1 MCKEIRIIP
10 LIAAVMLLLN
20 LGVYAENEPKDISA
34 SSAVLVVA
42 GSNEVL
48 FEKAANDRRA
58 MASTTKIMSAVIAI
72 ESGKLDEEI
81 TVTEEMTAVEGTSM
95 GLLPGDRVSISEL
108 VYGMLL
114 SSGNDAANATA
125 IAVGGSIENF
135 VAMMNDKAAEL
146 GMTSTHFSTPSGL
159 DADDHYSTAYDMA
172 LLGSYALENERF
184 TEICSSSSAVVD
196 YGNPP
201 YRRKLTNH
209 NKLLKIYDGAIGIK
223 TGFTKK
229 SGRCL
234 VSAAKRDGITLVCV
248 TLNDPN
254 DWDDHEKM
262 LDYGFSVVKKFNNYQ
277 KDFSVRLVGSEK
289 TLVEAQLQ
297 REPQAGS
304 AGNEITQ
311 KVYIEH
317 FLYAPVKANDVIGY
331 STFCYSNGKIA
342 DTVPIIAKYDIT
354 ETHEETVEPENN
366 GFLHRLL
373 RKIKG
378 ERNG

>member
-1 MCKEIRIIP
+1 
-10 LIAAVMLLLN
+10 MLLFN
-20 LGVYAENEPKDISA
+20 IGVYAENEPNDISA
-34 SSAVLVVA
+34 SSAVLIVA

-48 FEKAANDRRA
+48 FEKAAYDRRS

-95 GLLPGDRVSISEL
+95 GLLPGDRVSVSEL

-125 IAVGGSIENF
+125 IAVGGSVENF
-135 VAMMNDKAAEL
+135 VAMMNGKAAEL

-234 VSAAKRDGITLVCV
+234 VSAARRDGITLVCV

-262 LDYGFSVVKKFNNYQ
+262 LDYGFGVVKKYNNYQ
-277 KDFSVRLVGSEK
+277 KEFSVKLVGGK
-289 TLVEAQLQ
+289 TDFVEAQLQ

-304 AGNEITQ
+304 LNGEITQ

-331 STFCYSNGKIA
+331 SVFLYSNGNIA
-342 DTVPIIAKYDIT
+342 DTVPIIAKYDVFQAQT
-354 ETHEETVEPENN
+354 DSVKNENN
-366 GFLHRLL
+366 GFLHRLF
-373 RKIKG
+373 RKFKG
-378 ERNG
+378 E

>member
-20 LGVYAENEPKDISA
+20 LGVYAEIEPKDISA

-95 GLLPGDRVSISEL
+95 GLLPGDKVSISEL

-172 LLGSYALENERF
+172 LLGSYALENEHF
-184 TEICSSSSAVVD
+184 TEICSSVSAVVD

-262 LDYGFSVVKKFNNYQ
+262 LDYGFGVVKKFNNYQ
-277 KDFSVRLVGSEK
+277 KEFSVRLVGSEK

-304 AGNEITQ
+304 SGNEITQ

-317 FLYAPVKANDVIGY
+317 FLYAPVKANDVIGH
-331 STFCYSNGKIA
+331 STFCYSNGKIT
-342 DTVPIIAKYDIT
+342 DTVPIIAKYDVAVVQA
-354 ETHEETVEPENN
+354 ETAEPEND

-378 ERNG
+378 E

>member
-1 MCKEIRIIP
+1 LCKEIRTIS
-10 LIAAVMLLLN
+10 LILTVICLLN
-20 LGVYAENEPKDISA
+20 IGAYAENKPDDISA
-34 SSAVLVVA
+34 SSAVVIVA

-48 FEKAANDRRA
+48 YEKSAYDRRP

-72 ESGKLDEEI
+72 ESGRLDEEI
-81 TVTEEMTAVEGTSM
+81 TVTSEMTAVEGTSM
-95 GLLPGDRVSISEL
+95 GLLSGDKVSVSEL

-125 IAVGGSIENF
+125 ITIGGSIDGF
-135 VAMMNDKAAEL
+135 VSMMNEKAALL

-172 LLGSYALENERF
+172 LLGSYALKNERF
-184 TEICSSSSAVVD
+184 SEICSSTSAIVD

-209 NKLLKIYDGAIGIK
+209 NKLLKTYDGAIGIK

-234 VSAAKRDGITLVCV
+234 VSAAKRDGITLVGV

-254 DWDDHEKM
+254 DWDDHKKL
-262 LDYGFSVVKKFNNYQ
+262 LDYGFGAVKKYNNYQ
-277 KDFSVRLVGSEK
+277 KEFSVRLAGKENAFA
-289 TLVEAQLQ
+289 EAQLQ
-297 REPQAGS
+297 REPQVGFL
-304 AGNEITQ
+304 NDEITQ

-317 FLYAPVKANDVIGY
+317 FLYAPVNANDIVGY
-331 STFCYSNGKIA
+331 SEFYYSNGTLA
-342 DTVPIIAKYDIT
+342 DTVAIIAKHGISET
-354 ETHEETVEPENN
+354 EEEKEDDEDN
-366 GFLHRLL
+366 GFLHRILK
-373 RKIKG
+373 KIKG
-378 ERNG
+378 D